1 MKLTKIFYLIKE
13 GVKSIFTHGFMS
25 FACVL
30 VIVACLLI
38 MGNFALLS
46 LNIDHNIEQLEN
58 QNEILAFVD
67 ESLSLDDAKA
77 IGPRLRTLDNVLDV
91 QFVTREEAM
100 ESFVSKYDDEEM
112 FSDLTPS
119 TFRNRYLVFLEDLSR
134 METTRNDIEQVEG
147 IAEVSASLEVSRG
160 FILVRNVVTIV
171 SVALILI
178 LFVISI
184 FIMQNTIKL
193 ATFSRREEIAIMKMV
208 GAGNAFIRWPFI
220 IQGLVLGML
229 GGVIAFLLQMGIYEV
244 LTRRIA
250 ESSLAMMVEVLPFSS
265 LMGPL
270 LAVFL
275 GLGLLVGTFGSSIAI
290 RNYLKV

>member
-46 LNIDHNIEQLEN
+46 LNIDHNIKQLES

-100 ESFVSKYDDEEM
+100 ESFISKYDDEEM

-250 ESSLAMMVEVLPFSS
+250 ASSLAMMVEVLPFSS

>member
-30 VIVACLLI
+30 VILACLLI

-46 LNIDHNIEQLEN
+46 LNIDHNIKQLES

-67 ESLSLDDAKA
+67 ENLSLEDAKA

-100 ESFVSKYDDEEM
+100 ESFISKYDDEEM
-112 FSDLTPS
+112 FSDLTPG

-134 METTRNDIEQVEG
+134 METTRDDIEQVEG

-229 GGVIAFLLQMGIYEV
+229 GGIIAFLLQMGIYEV

>member
-30 VIVACLLI
+30 VILACLLI

-46 LNIDHNIEQLEN
+46 LNIDHNIQQLES

>member
-30 VIVACLLI
+30 VILSCLLI

-46 LNIDHNIEQLEN
+46 LNIDFNIKQLES

-67 ESLSLDDAKA
+67 ESLPIEDAKA
-77 IGPRLRTLDNVLDV
+77 IGPRLRTLDNVQDIQLI
-91 QFVTREEAM
+91 TREEAM
-100 ESFVSKYDDEEM
+100 ESFISKLDDGET

-119 TFRNRYLVFLEDLSR
+119 AFRNRYVIFIEDQSR
-134 METTRNDIEQVEG
+134 MASTRDDIEQVEG
-147 IAEVSASLEVSRG
+147 IAEVSASLEVSQG
-160 FILVRNVVTIV
+160 FILVRNVVTVV
-171 SVALILI
+171 SVALIVV

-229 GGVIAFLLQMGIYEV
+229 GGVIAFLIQMGIYEV
-244 LTRRIA
+244 LARRIA
-250 ESSLAMMVEVLPFSS
+250 ASSLVMMVEVLPFES
-265 LMGPL
+265 LMYPL
-270 LAVFL
+270 LGVFL

>member
-30 VIVACLLI
+30 VILACLLI

-46 LNIDHNIEQLEN
+46 LNIDHNIKQLES

-67 ESLSLDDAKA
+67 ENLSLEDAKA

-100 ESFVSKYDDEEM
+100 ESFISKYDDEEM
-112 FSDLTPS
+112 FSDLTPG

-134 METTRNDIEQVEG
+134 METTRDDIEQVEG

-250 ESSLAMMVEVLPFSS
+250 ASSLAMMVEVLPFNT
-265 LMGPL
+265 LMYPL
-270 LAVFL
+270 LGVFL

>member
-67 ESLSLDDAKA
+67 ESLSMDDAKA

>member
-229 GGVIAFLLQMGIYEV
+229 GGIIAFLLQMGIYEV

-270 LAVFL
+270 LGVFL

>member
-220 IQGLVLGML
+220 TQGLVLGML

>member
-1 MKLTKIFYLIKE
+1 MKLNKFFYLIKE
-13 GVKSIFTHGFMS
+13 GIKSIFTHGFMS
-25 FACVL
+25 FACVV

-46 LNIDHNIEQLEN
+46 VNIDHNIKQLES

-67 ESLSLDDAKA
+67 ELLSEDDARA
-77 IGPRLRTLDNVLDV
+77 IGPHLRSLDNVKDV
-91 QFVTREEAM
+91 EFVTREEAM
-100 ESFVSKYDDEEM
+100 ESFISKYEDEDM

-119 TFRNRYLVFLEDLSR
+119 TFRNRYVIYLDDLSR
-134 METTRNDIEQVEG
+134 MESTRDAIAAVEG
-147 IAEVSASLEVSRG
+147 IADVSASLEISRG
-160 FILVRNVVTIV
+160 FIAVRNIVTIV
-171 SVALILI
+171 SVVLILI

-193 ATFSRREEIAIMKMV
+193 ATFSRREEIGIMKMV
-208 GAGNAFIRWPFI
+208 GAGNAFIRLPFI
-220 IQGLVLGML
+220 IEGLVLGLL
-229 GGVIAFLLQMGIYEV
+229 GGAIAFFLQMGIYRVLNQRLLASAVGTMIEV
-244 LTRRIA
+244 I
-250 ESSLAMMVEVLPFSS
+250 PFET
-265 LMGPL
+265 LMYPV

>member
-25 FACVL
+25 FACVR

>member
-1 MKLTKIFYLIKE
+1 
-13 GVKSIFTHGFMS
+13 
-25 FACVL
+25 
-30 VIVACLLI
+30 
-38 MGNFALLS
+38 
-46 LNIDHNIEQLEN
+46 
-58 QNEILAFVD
+58 
-67 ESLSLDDAKA
+67 
-77 IGPRLRTLDNVLDV
+77 
-91 QFVTREEAM
+91 M
-100 ESFVSKYDDEEM
+100 ESFISKYDDEEM
-112 FSDLTPS
+112 FSDLTPG

-134 METTRNDIEQVEG
+134 METTRDDIEQVEG

-229 GGVIAFLLQMGIYEV
+229 GGIIAFLLQMGIYEV

>member
-30 VIVACLLI
+30 VILACLLI

-46 LNIDHNIEQLEN
+46 LNIDHNIKQLES

-67 ESLSLDDAKA
+67 ENLSLEDAKA

-100 ESFVSKYDDEEM
+100 ESFISKYDDEEM
-112 FSDLTPS
+112 FSDLTPG

-134 METTRNDIEQVEG
+134 METTRDDIEQVEG

>member
-1 MKLTKIFYLIKE
+1 M
-13 GVKSIFTHGFMS
+13 
-25 FACVL
+25 
-30 VIVACLLI
+30 
-38 MGNFALLS
+38 
-46 LNIDHNIEQLEN
+46 D
-58 QNEILAFVD
+58 
-67 ESLSLDDAKA
+67 
-77 IGPRLRTLDNVLDV
+77 
-91 QFVTREEAM
+91 
-100 ESFVSKYDDEEM
+100 
-112 FSDLTPS
+112 
-119 TFRNRYLVFLEDLSR
+119 
-134 METTRNDIEQVEG
+134 G
-147 IAEVSASLEVSRG
+147 IADVSASLEISRG
-160 FILVRNVVTIV
+160 FITVRNIVTIV
-171 SVALILI
+171 SVVLIVI

-250 ESSLAMMVEVLPFSS
+250 ASSLAMMVEVLPFNT
-265 LMGPL
+265 LMYPL
-270 LAVFL
+270 LGVFL

>member
-1 MKLTKIFYLIKE
+1 MKINRFFYLLKE
-13 GVKSIFTHGFMS
+13 GIVSIFTHGFMS

>member
-265 LMGPL
+265 LIGPL

>member
-30 VIVACLLI
+30 VILACLLI

-46 LNIDHNIEQLEN
+46 LNIDHNIKQLES

-67 ESLSLDDAKA
+67 ENLSLEDAKA

-100 ESFVSKYDDEEM
+100 ESFISKYDDEEM
-112 FSDLTPS
+112 FSDLTPG

-134 METTRNDIEQVEG
+134 METTRDDIEQVEG

-229 GGVIAFLLQMGIYEV
+229 GGVIAFFV
-244 LTRRIA
+244 LPIFFD
-250 ESSLAMMVEVLPFSS
+250 SSLGHMRYLTDWLFH
-265 LMGPL
+265 
-270 LAVFL
+270 LAS
-275 GLGLLVGTFGSSIAI
+275 TASIAGYAFLVAI
-290 RNYLKV
+290 PVLLLMRRN

>member
-229 GGVIAFLLQMGIYEV
+229 GGIIAFLLQMGIYEV

>member
-1 MKLTKIFYLIKE
+1 MKLTKIFSLIKE